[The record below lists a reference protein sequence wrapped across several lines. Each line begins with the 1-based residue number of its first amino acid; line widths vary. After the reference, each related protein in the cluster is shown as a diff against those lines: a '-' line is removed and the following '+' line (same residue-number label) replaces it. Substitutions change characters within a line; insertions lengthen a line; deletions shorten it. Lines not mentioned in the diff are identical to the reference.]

1 MHELFLSW
9 KIKEVIQLLM
19 LSKNFNCKPK
29 KLWVDKGSKF
39 YSRSI
44 KSWLEKNTIEMHS
57 IHNEEKSVA
66 DERFI
71 IILKNNIYKYMTLIS
86 KKLYIDKLDDTV
98 NKYNNTFHST
108 IKILLM

>member
-1 MHELFLSW
+1 
-9 KIKEVIQLLM
+9 
-19 LSKNFNCKPK
+19 
-29 KLWVDKGSKF
+29 
-39 YSRSI
+39 
-44 KSWLEKNTIEMHS
+44 MHS

-71 IILKNNIYKYMTLIS
+71 IILKNNIYEYMTLIS

>member
-1 MHELFLSW
+1 
-9 KIKEVIQLLM
+9 
-19 LSKNFNCKPK
+19 
-29 KLWVDKGSKF
+29 
-39 YSRSI
+39 
-44 KSWLEKNTIEMHS
+44 MHS

-86 KKLYIDKLDDTV
+86 KKLYIDKLDVTV